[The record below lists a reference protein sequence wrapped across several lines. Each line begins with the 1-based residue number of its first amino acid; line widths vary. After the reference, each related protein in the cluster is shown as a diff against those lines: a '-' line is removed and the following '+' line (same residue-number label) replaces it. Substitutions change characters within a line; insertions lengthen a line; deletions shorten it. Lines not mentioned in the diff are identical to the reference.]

1 MDERIS
7 EFLLELY
14 RASREI
20 LFRNFQS
27 CWGNAFEAPLQM
39 HRMHLHDCVPD
50 ILEDVLRRLIH
61 IDPLVAV
68 NNALIVDVT
77 SQISAE
83 SFDHRPHT
91 GVGGQTVF
99 MLPGAHSPNGESI
112 SVVPSSPVPSN
123 PTPSNRGPRVNRIVA
138 FLPRGTPATV
148 LRTYVDQAV
157 TEYGIAELRGN
168 SLPQRVHAIIDIAH
182 PDFRD
187 HLKDQAKRMYRV

>member
-1 MDERIS
+1 MDDRIS
-7 EFLLELY
+7 AFPLELY

-20 LFRNFQS
+20 PFRNFQS
-27 CWGNAFEAPLQM
+27 WWGNAFEAPLQM
-39 HRMHLHDCVPD
+39 HRMHLHNCVPD

-83 SFDHRPHT
+83 PFDHRPHT

-112 SVVPSSPVPSN
+112 SVVPSSSIPAN
-123 PTPSNRGPRVNRIVA
+123 GGPRVNRIVA
-138 FLPRGTPATV
+138 FLRRGTSTTV
-148 LRTYVDQAV
+148 PRTYVDQAV